1 MSFTSTTDSTYL
13 PDASSN
19 PFNNPSYQDIGSR
32 PGTVFLT
39 SNHLDVVMQ
48 LPLPGIVIFV
58 HGVNSDGEWYK
69 QAEEGLCEGLNERL
83 KRCEEHICHATPA
96 GGKLTSVQ
104 YFPELTHDGFVNPKM
119 GSKTFIQPAENFS
132 PVIQFRWGYKASA
145 EELQKYSDGIYLNE
159 HRYWGGGPFANGCTS
174 LPDLWGAGLT
184 SRLFLWMHVQHLN
197 PTPDRKVY
205 SCPPRPYFV
214 LAALRLAKLVESI
227 RKKQADVPITIVCHS
242 QGNMIGMAAAF
253 LGDRLAPATDPKG
266 HSGRCVADNYVLCNP
281 PYSLVEKNFSQAW
294 TERDMEDAKG
304 NNGRQS
310 KEARYGTL
318 RAFFEIIGQQA
329 AAQQSPAII
338 DAAMKNEVHKFDTN
352 TDRKSYGYGP
362 AKSTQGRV
370 TLYFNPHDKV
380 ISTTTIQ
387 GIGWR
392 GLSEDEIKDT
402 GGAGIFTQRVFSQN
416 FDVGK
421 TGIYDFWANHHK
433 DPEAGSKDFW
443 FPHSQNARYSLS
455 KGLEASTTAPGTIL
469 TFAVAPI
476 LILATSIYKE
486 PINALPPKDWKTP
499 LSGPNLP
506 KSFKPQAI
514 RFGKICK
521 QFDQGMDAPGEY
533 RAQNQERDESSPYA
547 GDRTMPK
554 HATEEARLK
563 GTDAAEGNTET
574 EAALLY
580 EHRAM
585 LRMEAKREGLYKKSD
600 DVEMENDPLKADAKY
615 NKWRTRKIKD
625 SLAASI
631 DTHATDHSTIM
642 TNSEHARMALAY
654 DVAIG
659 VCNIKQ
665 EDFTELRIAAD
676 WRFLKGLSDNDSNPL
691 FHDYFNRGLVGELS
705 VCKWSESGEGGMPSK
720 IKDERKLFF

>member
-1 MSFTSTTDSTYL
+1 MPSSSTTDSAL
-13 PDASSN
+13 SSDACLN
-19 PFNNPSYQDIGSR
+19 PFDNPSYQDIGTR

-39 SNHLDVVMQ
+39 PKPLDVVMQ

-96 GGKLTSVQ
+96 GGKLTPVT
-104 YFPELTHDGFVNPKM
+104 YFRELTHDGFVNPKM
-119 GSKTFIQPAENFS
+119 GSKTFIEQAENFS

-214 LAALRLAKLVESI
+214 LAALRLAKLVGSI

-242 QGNMIGMAAAF
+242 QGNMVGMAAAF

-266 HSGRCVADNYVLCNP
+266 QSGRCVADNYVLCNP
-281 PYSLVEKNFSQAW
+281 PYSLVEKNIQQAW
-294 TERDMEDAKG
+294 TERGMEDAEG

-329 AAQQSPAII
+329 ATQQSPALI
-338 DAAMKNEVHKFDTN
+338 DAAMKNEAHQFNTN
-352 TDRKSYGYGP
+352 TDRKDYGYGP
-362 AKSTQGRV
+362 SQSTQGRV

-380 ISTTTIQ
+380 ISTSTIQ

-392 GLSEDEIKDT
+392 GLSADEIKDT

-421 TGIYDFWANHHK
+421 TGIYDFWRNHHNQ
-433 DPEAGSKDFW
+433 PEAGSKDFW

-455 KGLEASTTAPGTIL
+455 KGLEANPTPPGKIL
-469 TFAVAPI
+469 TFAMAPI
-476 LILATSIYKE
+476 MILATSIYKE

-506 KSFKPQAI
+506 NSFKPQAI
-514 RFGKICK
+514 RLGKICQ

-533 RAQNQERDESSPYA
+533 RAQNQARDESSPYA

-585 LRMEAKREGLYKKSD
+585 LRMDAKREGLYKKSD

-615 NKWRTRKIKD
+615 NEWRTKKIKD
-625 SLAASI
+625 TLAASI

-642 TNSEHARMALAY
+642 TNGEHARMALAY

-665 EDFTELRIAAD
+665 EDFAELRICAD
-676 WRFLKGLSDNDSNPL
+676 WRFLNGINKNTLSTIFL
-691 FHDYFNRGLVGELS
+691 EYFDRGLINGIS
-705 VCKWSESGEGGMPSK
+705 VSEWSKSSEGKMPSK
-720 IKDERKLFF
+720 INDKREFF